1 MTQRQFPPE
10 VLEALK
16 RGNKI
21 EAIKLLRAAAKV
33 GLAEAKTVV
42 DALQNA
48 QAGKVAP
55 AAPPPAPKRPNVGI
69 AHKHHAINPNL
80 IRRPGLSPGEEP
92 RSDGGGIGWVVV
104 LAGGLLLAWYFLKQ

>member
-42 DALQNA
+42 DALQNS
-48 QAGKVAP
+48 QAGIAP
-55 AAPPPAPKRPNVGI
+55 AAPPPAAKRPNVGI

-80 IRRPGLSPGEEP
+80 VRRPGLSPGEVP
-92 RSDGGGIGWVVV
+92 REGGGGMGWVVV
-104 LAGGLLLAWYFLKQ
+104 LVGGLLLAWFFLR

>member
-1 MTQRQFPPE
+1 MTTQRSFPPE

-42 DALQNA
+42 DALQ
-48 QAGKVAP
+48 AGSPPP
-55 AAPPPAPKRPNVGI
+55 AAPPAAKRPNVGI

-80 IRRPGLSPGEEP
+80 IRRPGLSPGEVP
-92 RSDGGGIGWVVV
+92 RSGDGMGWVVV
-104 LAGGLLLAWYFLKQ
+104 LVGGLLLAWYFLR

>member
-1 MTQRQFPPE
+1 MSQRSFPPE

-33 GLAEAKTVV
+33 GLAEAKSVV

-48 QAGKVAP
+48 PAGSAP
-55 AAPPPAPKRPNVGI
+55 AASPPAAKRPNVGI

-80 IRRPGLSPGEEP
+80 IRRPGLSPGEVP
-92 RSDGGGIGWVVV
+92 HSGGGGMGWVVV
-104 LAGGLLLAWYFLKQ
+104 LVGGLLLAWFFLR